1 MGHGL
6 FGAGCHHLCQQPTVT
21 LGAEGKSDSR
31 KTKLGFIESRLQL
44 VVKSAEDMPWCKQ
57 ALKMMLQGKAK
68 AAIPVSNAPAFRK
81 SELGTAVECSH
92 TVISDPK

>member
-31 KTKLGFIESRLQL
+31 KTAGLPGFGMDM
-44 VVKSAEDMPWCKQ
+44 VVLH
-57 ALKMMLQGKAK
+57 LKTWH
-68 AAIPVSNAPAFRK
+68 S
-81 SELGTAVECSH
+81 
-92 TVISDPK
+92 